1 MRVLVITAI
10 CSALI
15 LGGCSFKA
23 PRLPRVHKLTVQQG
37 NVITQQMIDKLKP
50 GMTRSQVAFIMGE
63 PVVRNAFNDD
73 RWDYVYSIELPG
85 VFTSRQLVSLFF
97 VEDQLAYFTGD
108 MIPTAQSEAIAAA
121 KAAEEADAAATD
133 QASAETAAPDQASV
147 ETAVPDQASVAA
159 APASGG
165 TD

>member
-1 MRVLVITAI
+1 MPKI
-10 CSALI
+10 
-15 LGGCSFKA
+15 
-23 PRLPRVHKLTVQQG
+23 PRVHKLQVQQG

-50 GMTRSQVAFIMGE
+50 GMTRSQVAFVMGE

-85 VFTSRQLVSLFF
+85 VFSSSQLVSLFF

-121 KAAEEADAAATD
+121 KAAEEEAAATD
-133 QASAETAAPDQASV
+133 QASAETPAPDQASTEAPTPDQASADAGVPEQASVDRAAPDQASV
-147 ETAVPDQASVAA
+147 ATVST
-159 APASGG
+159 SGG